1 MRMPTVRSEKELTTE
16 SLDRFTSLNS
26 AEESFVIPPPVMPD
40 KEPPTMTE
48 KVLDRVGS
56 IRPRIE
62 HKADEL
68 RHRGSE
74 IAHRGE
80 DYLRSNPIQWTAAAT
95 AVGLGLGLLTRYLRR
110 RLDQPQVIVIE
121 KEVDQNQPWC

>member
-1 MRMPTVRSEKELTTE
+1 MPTVRRERELTTE
-16 SLDRFTSLNS
+16 SLDRFTSLNTPPQR
-26 AEESFVIPPPVMPD
+26 FDLPPPQIG
-40 KEPPTMTE
+40 ETERPTMTE

-62 HKADEL
+62 RKADEL

-80 DYLRSNPIQWTAAAT
+80 DYLRTNPIQLTAAA
-95 AVGLGLGLLTRYLRR
+95 AAVGVGLGLLARYLRH
-110 RLDQPQVIVIE
+110 RLDEPQVIMIE
-121 KEVDQNQPWC
+121 KEVDPANRWC